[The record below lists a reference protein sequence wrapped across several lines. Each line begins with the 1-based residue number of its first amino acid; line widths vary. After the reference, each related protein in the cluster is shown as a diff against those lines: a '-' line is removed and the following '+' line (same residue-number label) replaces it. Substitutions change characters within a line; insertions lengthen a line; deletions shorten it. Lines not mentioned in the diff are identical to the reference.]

1 MLYPVILSGGSGQRL
16 WPASRPSRPKPF
28 IPLLGGRSTFDMAV
42 ERALSLPDAAR
53 PIVVAGRGHEAAIR
67 AAGAATG
74 TELVLLLEPD
84 ARDSAA
90 AMAAAACWIFDRDP
104 EGVALFLAA
113 DHCIPDLAAFRTVV
127 ARALPQA
134 LLGRIVTLGVT
145 PTSPATGYGYI
156 RPGEPLDE
164 GLWRVASFVEKPLA
178 DRAEALL
185 AEGCLWNSGMFM
197 VSAAALIGELEARA
211 PAVLAAA
218 RAAVDEA
225 ETDGQV
231 VRLGAAFSAAP
242 KISIDYAVMEA
253 TRNAAVVA
261 APFAW
266 SDLGSWSAVLETET
280 RDADGNAASGAA
292 VFADATNTL
301 VRAGPGVTVVV
312 VGASNLAVIVDEGVV
327 MVCNLDNDAGLKAA
341 VERAQAI
348 SG

>member
-42 ERALSLPDAAR
+42 ERAISLPDAAM
-53 PIVVAGRGHEAAIR
+53 PIIVAGRGHEAAIR
-67 AAGAATG
+67 AAAAATG
-74 TELVLLLEPD
+74 TELVLLLEPEG
-84 ARDSAA
+84 RDSAA
-90 AMAAAACWIFDRDP
+90 AMAAAACWIADRDP

-113 DHCIPDLAAFRTVV
+113 DHCIPDLAAFRTVIV
-127 ARALPQA
+127 RALPQA
-134 LLGRIVTLGVT
+134 RLGRIVTLGVT

-164 GLWRVASFVEKPLA
+164 GLWRVATFVEKPSA
-178 DRAEALL
+178 ARAGTLL

-197 VSAAALIGELEARA
+197 VSATTLIDELGARA
-211 PAVLAAA
+211 PKVLAAA

-225 ETDGQV
+225 EGVEGV
-231 VRLGAAFSAAP
+231 VRLGAAFGAAP
-242 KISIDYAVMEA
+242 KISIDYAVMET

-261 APFAW
+261 ASFAW
-266 SDLGSWSAVLETET
+266 SDLGSWSAVLEAGT
-280 RDADGNAASGAA
+280 RDADGNAASGQA
-292 VFADATNTL
+292 VFVDATNTL
-301 VRAGPGVTVVV
+301 VCAEPGVTVVV

-327 MVCNLDNDAGLKAA
+327 MVCSLDNDAGLKAA

-348 SG
+348 PG

>member
-1 MLYPVILSGGSGQRL
+1 MLYPVILCGGSGQRL
-16 WPASRPSRPKPF
+16 WPASRPTRPKPF
-28 IPLLGGRSTFDMAV
+28 IPLIAGRSTFDMAV
-42 ERALSLPDAAR
+42 ERALSLPDVAR
-53 PIVVAGRGHEAAIR
+53 PVVVAGRGHEEAVR
-67 AAGAATG
+67 AAAAASG

-104 EGVALFLAA
+104 GGVALFLAA

-127 ARALPQA
+127 AKALSQA

-164 GLWRVASFVEKPLA
+164 GLWRVASFVEKPSA

-197 VSAAALIGELEARA
+197 VSAGALIGELEARA
-211 PAVLAAA
+211 PTVLAAA

-225 ETDGQV
+225 ETVGQV
-231 VRLGAAFSAAP
+231 VRLGDAFSAAP

-266 SDLGSWSAVLETET
+266 SDLGSWRAVLQGET
-280 RDADGNAASGAA
+280 RDADGNAATGAA

-301 VRAGPGVTVVV
+301 VRAEPGVTVVV

-327 MVCNLDNDAGLKAA
+327 MVCSLDNDAGLKAA